1 MKTKGY
7 LKKTGSGCSITID
20 ASPGA
25 AKTKIVGVNQWRGA
39 LQVKIAAEPRD
50 GAANEELVRFL
61 SEKLSVARSSIRLI
75 RGEKSGLKV
84 ITVPVPAERV
94 DELLRGE

>member
-1 MKTKGY
+1 MKSKSY
-7 LKKTGSGCSITID
+7 LRESDSGCSITID

-25 AKTKIVGVNQWRGA
+25 AKTEISGVNQWRGA

-50 GAANEELVRFL
+50 GAANEELLRFL

-75 RGEKSGLKV
+75 RGEKSNLKV
-84 ITVPVPAERV
+84 IAVPVPAEKV
-94 DELLRGE
+94 DKLLRGE